1 MYVPLPDAVARANI
15 LRTLLRKTVFDP
27 LIDFALLGR
36 ETPRFSGADMACLVR
51 SAITQAVVRL
61 DTRGGDTFVTI
72 ADFDRAK
79 TSIRAS
85 VSEDEEK
92 KYLALRDSIELNQAG
107 L

>member
-27 LIDFALLGR
+27 QIDFELIGR

-61 DTRGGDTFVTI
+61 DTTGGDAFVTI
-72 ADFDRAK
+72 ADFDRARAC
-79 TSIRAS
+79 IRAS
-85 VSEDEEK
+85 VSADEEK
-92 KYLALRDSIELNQAG
+92 KYLALRDSIELTQSA